1 MLRKV
6 MARGTPNAGLRV
18 EGDSI
23 ARNHEGSLLLGS
35 FGSHDP
41 RSGVCAVLLDQLVLV
56 AATPPGAHHEHT
68 VVERCVERC
77 DDSAPV
83 GDGVRCDFFG
93 LEALTKK
100 RSRKTPSVA
109 SRNRSQRFLAT
120 NAASVGPIGPKTALQ
135 PPPRNGFE
143 FVSVVYGGRHRLRV
157 LLPVR
162 LGERVGSGAA
172 LALLSALREA

>member
-6 MARGTPNAGLRV
+6 MARGTPNAGSRV

-68 VVERCVERC
+68 VVERC

-109 SRNRSQRFLAT
+109 SRNRSQRLLAT

-162 LGERVGSGAA
+162 LGERVDGGGRAR
-172 LALLSALREA
+172 LVVCP